1 MEFQNLPSD
10 GKVHIFSARGQH
22 LRTLEHSG
30 SLFSGTIIWDL
41 KTKEN
46 LDVAFGV
53 YYYIVESKTGGKS
66 SGKLAVIK

>member
-1 MEFQNLPSD
+1 MLKRANMLAS
-10 GKVHIFSARGQH
+10 RGQH
-22 LRTLEHSG
+22 IRSLQHDG
-30 SLFSGTIIWDL
+30 GLFSGTIIWDL

-53 YYYIVESKTGGKS
+53 YYYIVESELGGKT